1 MADQVLS
8 FDDFIQSLPKKA
20 LAKKKVS
27 VPTGTT
33 KISDSAKTELQNQQ
47 TTAAFIAA
55 ADSGSQ
61 LLQAIAQYKKGAI
74 DKAQAEKVYESYN
87 AKIGQLSALD
97 PVRANNIQNS
107 ITGKPTQKTTT
118 TSTAAVPPV
127 VKPFTTPMTISSQV
141 LQAKP
146 PVAATG
152 PTGPVPA
159 PKPKPKPG
167 VATPLTPDE
176 AHAKA
181 IEKLQAMGDMGAYSV
196 QMALIDSDPS
206 LKEVFQRDVYDPI
219 MAGKEPVT
227 SAKFKADIINTNWYK
242 SYAEPAR
249 EAKAA
254 ELGDPATWKE
264 SVASTEKIIQD
275 NAREMGYDVTPEQV
289 AQLARI
295 ALNKAGGK
303 AQAVGGLVLNEVK
316 NQITSLGKINTSGGL
331 AASGVANL
339 KATASDYGVGNL
351 FNDDW
356 YKEKQDAILKG
367 VTTQAAVDGLIKST
381 AKSAYS
387 ALAPQIDAG
396 LSVKSILAPY
406 SSLYGNIL
414 EVAPGSANI
423 SDPKFASKV
432 FIQDPTDPSKQV
444 LKPLWQYQQDL
455 KSDPRW
461 AYTQNARADL
471 DQVGHSVLTSLG
483 LTY

>member
-1 MADQVLS
+1 MASKALKDKIAKLKEEYSSKLNESYKAATPVEAGKLKAAAKEAFNQAKELEKQAKLEDLNTDQTKAQSELERLKALPDTTPGKAASVS
-8 FDDFIQSLPKKA
+8 AQQSKVESIQSKMKSPDL
-20 LAKKKVS
+20 
-27 VPTGTT
+27 
-33 KISDSAKTELQNQQ
+33 
-47 TTAAFIAA
+47 
-55 ADSGSQ
+55 
-61 LLQAIAQYKKGAI
+61 
-74 DKAQAEKVYESYN
+74 
-87 AKIGQLSALD
+87 
-97 PVRANNIQNS
+97 
-107 ITGKPTQKTTT
+107 KPTVAQQPTPTPKAG
-118 TSTAAVPPV
+118 STLGVG
-127 VKPFTTPMTISSQV
+127 TV
-141 LQAKP
+141 LAPAKP
-146 PVAATG
+146 PVTATG

-167 VATPLTPDE
+167 AAVVVTPDE

-181 IEKLQAMGDMGAYSV
+181 VEALQAMGNMGAYSV

-219 MAGKEPVT
+219 MAGQAPAT

-264 SVASTEKIIQD
+264 SVASTEKLIQD

-289 AQLARI
+289 AQLAQI
-295 ALNKAGGK
+295 ALAKAGGK
-303 AQAVGGLVLNEVK
+303 AQAVSGLVLSEVK

-339 KATASDYGVGNL
+339 KSTAADYGVSHL
-351 FNDDW
+351 FDDAW

-367 VTTQAAVDGLIKST
+367 ITTQAAVDGLIKST
-381 AKSAYS
+381 AKSAYG

-396 LSVKSILAPY
+396 LTVKSIMAPY
-406 SSLYGNIL
+406 TSLYGSIL
-414 EVAPGSANI
+414 ELAPGSASI
-423 SDPKFASKV
+423 SDPIFASKA
-432 FIQDPTDPSKQV
+432 FIQDPADPSKQV